1 MKAKIPHFAL
11 GSVKSMVEAGQF
23 MIQQSRARVFLG
35 GSFQEARTAI
45 KEVIAGL
52 TVRNFAHSL
61 QLTWD
66 LADVYGVRF
75 RGGGW
80 YLKLTVDEETPEVA
94 IISFHP
100 LEAPIRTNGGEVKP

>member
-1 MKAKIPHFAL
+1 
-11 GSVKSMVEAGQF
+11 MVEAGQF

-100 LEAPIRTNGGEVKP
+100 LEAPLRTNGGEVKP

>member
-1 MKAKIPHFAL
+1 
-11 GSVKSMVEAGQF
+11 MVEAGQF

>member
-1 MKAKIPHFAL
+1 
-11 GSVKSMVEAGQF
+11 MVEAGQF

-45 KEVIAGL
+45 IEVIAGL